1 MAISVPTLSSNVDP
15 EVRRAFS
22 ALVQQLD
29 GMMSGRIPVGRAT
42 AADTTSAPG
51 GGAGATTPRAVTD
64 LTATG
69 AFNTIIVEWNDGQ
82 SRDSISYYEVYRATT
97 DAMASAEL
105 IGTTSSK
112 KYADTPSDSST
123 AINYY
128 YWVRP
133 VSSAENYTPGP
144 FNSASG
150 TVARTSTDPTYVI
163 EVLKREITDRI
174 VASQPLTE
182 SYIQA
187 ARFAIIN
194 PETGPK
200 TITSIT
206 RSGTTATVT
215 CTAHGFTTGKT
226 VIIAAVR
233 QPEYNGAKLITV
245 IDPDTF
251 SFQVVNTVS
260 TPAVVD
266 PDFSNMVVLGS
277 AAQVPFIVVDGVVYL
292 DTAMIKS
299 ATITNAMIESL
310 SADKITTG
318 YLAVARLEGG
328 TITGDKLYGATLEAL
343 KAYTGA
349 LTVSGALTMADG
361 GVIKSGQTGYRN
373 GRGYWIETNSG
384 VPRISIGDMIQGSHT
399 GSNNASVLTD
409 STKNWTANALVGYSV
424 LNLTDGSRG
433 VITANTSTTVT
444 ASLRGGTQ
452 NDWDTDENYVIL
464 YGMVFNGTDLSLY
477 GDMIVTGNIEA
488 SGITEVYTGSF
499 SSNNGNNTAIATMTA
514 IDIVAPAVVLVLVYG
529 GHYANQCKNEGSCG
543 VTWTIRSNSSTID
556 GNNGPWTSFGY
567 GSCAPCAPGSVRVNG
582 MAWQTI
588 SISGSYVYDVYQTLT
603 YNGES
608 IPSGEVKQMA
618 VLVCKR

>member
-328 TITGDKLYGATLEAL
+328 TITGDKLEGGTITGDKLYGATLEAL
-343 KAYTGA
+343 KAYTGD
-349 LTVSGALTMADG
+349 LTVSGVLTMDDG
-361 GVIKSGQTGYRN
+361 GVIKSGQTAFETGI
-373 GRGYWIETNSG
+373 GYWLECNSG
-384 VPRISIGDMIQGSHT
+384 TPRFSIGNGTTEGFSWDGTTLNVYGDIIGTGNLVADGITKLGSTSSSGTTHLNSPENILSLAMSSLDT
-399 GSNNASVLTD
+399 GSPVIILAFVTYAGGLVGGDTCDFKIRKDSTDVLTFSTNLNTQYMTRVGIYVD
-409 STKNWTANALVGYSV
+409 SSPGASSVTYRINATFTTGG
-424 LNLTDGSRG
+424 GS
-433 VITANTSTTVT
+433 
-444 ASLRGGTQ
+444 
-452 NDWDTDENYVIL
+452 
-464 YGMVFNGTDLSLY
+464 
-477 GDMIVTGNIEA
+477 
-488 SGITEVYTGSF
+488 GS
-499 SSNNGNNTAIATMTA
+499 
-514 IDIVAPAVVLVLVYG
+514 
-529 GHYANQCKNEGSCG
+529 
-543 VTWTIRSNSSTID
+543 
-556 GNNGPWTSFGY
+556 WTSGNMY
-567 GSCAPCAPGSVRVNG
+567 LIAL
-582 MAWQTI
+582 Q
-588 SISGSYVYDVYQTLT
+588 
-603 YNGES
+603 
-608 IPSGEVKQMA
+608 VK
-618 VLVCKR
+618 R